1 MAGPAH
7 HKHQAGGAR
16 ALATLI
22 MRLPLA
28 AASGALYMTAEL
40 LGALRWA
47 AKSAADWL
55 DRWVQ

>member
-1 MAGPAH
+1 
-7 HKHQAGGAR
+7 
-16 ALATLI
+16 